1 MNNPQNRRDSQIT
14 PIQAGNIGQDKAPA
28 GKPLPKPQ
36 QQPQP
41 SKVAPGA
48 EGKIVA
54 PGTGDRPAR
63 RS

>member
-1 MNNPQNRRDSQIT
+1 MNNPQNRHDSQRA
-14 PIQAGNIGQDKAPA
+14 PIQAGNIGQDKAPT
-28 GKPLPKPQ
+28 GQPLSKPQ

-41 SKVAPGA
+41 SKVEPGA

-54 PGTGDRPAR
+54 PSTSEQPAR